1 MDTLKR
7 SWYLSRDYF
16 SLANISSQA
25 VNIYKSVHTSLNVYV
40 CVCVFFFSC
49 RVEFPAILFQ
59 VLALVVEDV
68 RQHSMEICLAP
79 IRWNHETS
87 SWVFSL
93 LMQGVSTLEIR
104 VEYVLFPAAVK
115 VQSE

>member
-1 MDTLKR
+1 MC
-7 SWYLSRDYF
+7 
-16 SLANISSQA
+16 
-25 VNIYKSVHTSLNVYV
+25 V
-40 CVCVFFFSC
+40 CVCFFFSC

-93 LMQGVSTLEIR
+93 LMQGFSTLEIR

>member
-1 MDTLKR
+1 MVLVEGLFLSSKYFFSSGQHLQKCTYLFKR
-7 SWYLSRDYF
+7 
-16 SLANISSQA
+16 
-25 VNIYKSVHTSLNVYV
+25 VCV

-93 LMQGVSTLEIR
+93 LMQGFSTLEIR